1 MTHLP
6 ALRRAALSRALANEP
21 DVIGAAAAKL
31 GMSSAEKQRQSR
43 KQDER

>member
-6 ALRRAALSRALANEP
+6 KALRRAALSRALANQP

-31 GMSSAEKQRQSR
+31 GMSSAEKIKEAR
-43 KQDER
+43 